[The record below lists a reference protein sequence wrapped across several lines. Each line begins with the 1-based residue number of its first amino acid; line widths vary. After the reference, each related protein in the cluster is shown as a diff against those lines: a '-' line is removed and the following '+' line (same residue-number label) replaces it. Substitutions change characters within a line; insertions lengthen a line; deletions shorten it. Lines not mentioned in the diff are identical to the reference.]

1 MARALAAVVSAWLL
15 ALGSVAVSGVS
26 ATAAPAA
33 PDPDIQT
40 APSIETDAVR
50 VEQIERTET
59 RETNVYRRRLH
70 WTHHDDQAVDGDI
83 HLGTDFFV
91 GGGGVGA
98 DPAFNPV
105 VGGGG
110 FAEASASA
118 SASASAHAHGRGGS
132 HRGGGRR

>member
-15 ALGSVAVSGVS
+15 GLGSVAVSGVS
-26 ATAAPAA
+26 ATAAPAV
-33 PDPDIQT
+33 PDQDVQ
-40 APSIETDAVR
+40 AASVETDAVS
-50 VEQIERTET
+50 VEQTERTET
-59 RETNVYRRRLH
+59 SETRVYRRRLH
-70 WTHHDDQAVDGDI
+70 WTHRDDQAVDGDI
-83 HLGTDFFV
+83 HLGADFFV

-118 SASASAHAHGRGGS
+118 SASASAHARGRGGS
-132 HRGGGRR
+132 HGGGRHR